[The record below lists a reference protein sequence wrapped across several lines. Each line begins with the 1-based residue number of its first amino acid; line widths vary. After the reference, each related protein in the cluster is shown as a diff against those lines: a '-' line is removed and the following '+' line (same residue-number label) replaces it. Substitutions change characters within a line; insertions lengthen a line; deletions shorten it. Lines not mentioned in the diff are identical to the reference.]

1 MVNTT
6 FNTQNDK
13 EMVNEMNRKINAYIK
28 TALHARDFEQTL
40 GARAHKNG
48 RLRVL
53 LESPVLMHSCRCRP
67 DVMARAYGA

>member
-48 RLRVL
+48 RLEYYMYSRVARSYAL
-53 LESPVLMHSCRCRP
+53 L
-67 DVMARAYGA
+67 